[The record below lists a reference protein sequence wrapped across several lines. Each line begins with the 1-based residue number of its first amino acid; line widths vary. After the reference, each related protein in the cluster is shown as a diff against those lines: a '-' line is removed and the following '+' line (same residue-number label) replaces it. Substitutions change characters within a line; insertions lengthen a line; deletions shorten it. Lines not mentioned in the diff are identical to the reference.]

1 MDAVTTAVPH
11 DELIRLCAAD
21 TELFGKTFFPKAM
34 RSASPSFAPRLN
46 AALENPNYRLLNLKV
61 FRGGTKTT
69 RLRVFGAKRI
79 AYGLSRT
86 ILYVGAS
93 ESHATRSIQWMRS
106 QVEARMGAGGAQQ
119 LTPYASTFGLRIEK
133 KGEAEIRIFH
143 GVDQHPIWMLGVGI
157 TGNIR
162 GINFDDYRPDLILL
176 DDVLTDENAATQ
188 PMRDKLSD
196 LIMGAV
202 ANSLVSA
209 EEEPNAKLVMLQTP
223 LDPDDAAG
231 RAERSGAWHTESFG
245 CWTPETEDF
254 PIELQESSWPEMFP
268 TETLRKDK
276 RDAIADNRYSVFAR
290 EMECKIAQA
299 ETKAFPAMWLRKY
312 DDPPKGGT
320 CVISVD
326 PVPPPSELQK
336 SKGMKGKDYEA
347 ISVVS
352 RSKGE
357 YYLLDYATNRGHG
370 PDWTAN
376 KIFEFASRF
385 RPQSVVLS
393 LVAAEQYLK
402 FYLEK
407 EMQRKRRFLVLKQAI
422 IGGKSKYVRIN
433 AALSGVANQ
442 GKLWCSKGHHEFIL
456 QFESYGIGYKGN
468 DDLLESVANG
478 VAELTNPFLELSA
491 DEYEEVLDDEI
502 ESFPSVARC
511 P

>member
-1 MDAVTTAVPH
+1 MTQIPH
-11 DELIRLCAAD
+11 DELIRLGAAD
-21 TELFGKTFFPKAM
+21 TEFFGKTFFPKAM

-46 AALENPNYRLLNLKV
+46 AALENPKYRLLNLKV

-69 RLRVFGAKRI
+69 RLRVWGAKRI

-93 ESHATRSIQWMRS
+93 ESHATRSIQWMRA
-106 QVEARMGAGGAQQ
+106 QVEARMGAGGVSQ

-143 GVDQHPIWMLGVGI
+143 GVDQHPIWMLGVGV

-188 PMRDKLSD
+188 PQRDKLSD

-209 EEEPNAKLVMLQTP
+209 QEEPNAKLVMLQTP

-231 RAERSGAWHTESFG
+231 RAARSAEWHTETFG
-245 CWTPETEDF
+245 CWTPETEDL
-254 PIELQESSWPEMFP
+254 PTELQESSWPEMFP
-268 TETLRKDK
+268 SETLRKQK
-276 RDAIADNRYSVFAR
+276 IAAIADNRYSVFAR

-299 ETKAFPAMWLRKY
+299 ETKAFPARWLRKY
-312 DDPPKGGT
+312 DTAPKSGT
-320 CVISVD
+320 CVISID
-326 PVPPPSELQK
+326 PVPPPSDKQLAT
-336 SKGMKGKDYEA
+336 GMKTKDQEA
-347 ISVVS
+347 ISAVC

-357 YYLLDYATNRGHG
+357 YYLLDYTVSKGHE

-376 KIFEFASRF
+376 KVFEFMARF
-385 RPQSVVLS
+385 KPQVLVLS
-393 LVAAEQYLK
+393 LVSAERYLK
-402 FYLEK
+402 WYLEK
-407 EMQRKRRFLVLKQAI
+407 EMQRRRRFLPIKEAE
-422 IGGKSKYVRIN
+422 IGGKSKFVRIN
-433 AALSGVANQ
+433 AALSGVSSN
-442 GKLWCSKGHHEFIL
+442 GKLWCSSSHHEFIL

-478 VAELTNPFLELSA
+478 VAELTSPFLELSS
-491 DEYEEVLDDEI
+491 DEYEDLTDEV
-502 ESFPSVARC
+502 ESFPFTERC